1 MRNILILLAL
11 LFSVSAIAQVHA
23 YFMVTTTNTTVI
35 LSPNN
40 SAHVIDTIN
49 IFISNSSEQQYIQDR
64 AAVNPTIGDWEAAL
78 QISGIQEH
86 IINPKL
92 SIHSFTL
99 LPGPLR
105 YTSNGAIAYL
115 TMDYYVNNVTM
126 MSNIGPR
133 KFKYIFN
140 DSVFNFVNT
149 ASGEALPQNAR
160 LNIIIPKGA
169 SLISVY
175 PLPDSPQSNFLGTFD
190 NDTAFSWYLGE
201 PLSKFSFSYVLS
213 ESPEQEIVGF
223 FSGIYDAYAILIY
236 LMIIAIAFL
245 IVLYLYNKVSAR

>member
-115 TMDYYVNNVTM
+115 TMDYYVNNITTV
-126 MSNIGPR
+126 SNIGPR
-133 KFKYIFN
+133 K
-140 DSVFNFVNT
+140 VNECMLDFGLIIGSCMPLICSA
-149 ASGEALPQNAR
+149 ASQ
-160 LNIIIPKGA
+160 
-169 SLISVY
+169 
-175 PLPDSPQSNFLGTFD
+175 SP
-190 NDTAFSWYLGE
+190 
-201 PLSKFSFSYVLS
+201 
-213 ESPEQEIVGF
+213 IVGF
-223 FSGIYDAYAILIY
+223 TAALSCMYCCSEEL
-236 LMIIAIAFL
+236 LMNMF
-245 IVLYLYNKVSAR
+245 IVSMTWALLLGKSMTVVFVVVTIK

>member
-1 MRNILILLAL
+1 MRILLIVLAL
-11 LFSVSAIAQVHA
+11 LFSVSAMTQVHA

-35 LSPNN
+35 LLPNN
-40 SAHVIDTIN
+40 TAHVIDTIN
-49 IFISNSSEQQYIQDR
+49 LFISNSSEQQYIQDR

-86 IINPKL
+86 IINPKS
-92 SIHSFTL
+92 SIHSFTF

-105 YTSNGAIAYL
+105 YTENGATAYL
-115 TMDYYVNNVTM
+115 TMDYYVYNVTTV
-126 MSNIGPR
+126 SSIGPR
-133 KFKYIFN
+133 KFEYTFN
-140 DSVFNFVNT
+140 DVVFNFVNT

-169 SLISVY
+169 GLVSVY
-175 PLPDSPQSNFLGTFD
+175 PLPDSPQSTFLGTFE

-213 ESPEQEIVGF
+213 ESPQEEIVNF
-223 FSGIYDAYAILIY
+223 FSGIYESYAALIY
-236 LMIIAIAFL
+236 IAIIAIAFL
-245 IVLYLYNKVSAR
+245 IVLYLYNKVSVR